1 MIKLANNDLEA
12 SRFILNFKLQTK
24 IYKKNVQNSNG
35 LVNVPWTDS
44 LTSMAL
50 KTGDLMDRLKKK
62 DVKMGS
68 FQSHTNSK
76 KQGHI

>member
-24 IYKKNVQNSNG
+24 IYKKNVQNSNE

-68 FQSHTNSK
+68 IQSHTNSK